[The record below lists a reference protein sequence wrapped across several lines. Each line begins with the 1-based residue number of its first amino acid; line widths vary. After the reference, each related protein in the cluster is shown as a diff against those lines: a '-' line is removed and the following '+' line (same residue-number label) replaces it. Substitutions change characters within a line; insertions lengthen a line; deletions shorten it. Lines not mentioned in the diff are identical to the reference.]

1 MNFSK
6 WEGLGNDFV
15 VLDARAGLPP
25 EPADLAR
32 LLCDRHFGVGAD
44 GLALVTASEN
54 GAAFGME
61 IYNADGSHAMMCGN
75 ALRCLAALAQRE
87 GFAPPVDW
95 MTIHTA
101 SGDKRARITSKAPW
115 EVEVDMGP
123 PVALNGRGS
132 TDEASIELDGVPH
145 RAFLT
150 SMGNPHLV
158 IPVESFEGW
167 ERHGALLERGP
178 LAPPDGINVEFVKA
192 DGDRLTV
199 KVWERGAGPTLACGT
214 GACAA
219 VVALADH
226 GLAPRACTVNL
237 PGGDLHIDWQ
247 ETVFMRGPAREVFR
261 GHWIGGLTT

>member
-1 MNFSK
+1 MTLTFSK

-15 VLDARAGLPP
+15 VLDARAAGLPP
-25 EPADLAR
+25 EPARLAQE
-32 LLCDRHFGVGAD
+32 LCDRHFGVGAD
-44 GLALVTASEN
+44 GLAFLTKGHGS
-54 GAAFGME
+54 AFGME

-75 ALRCLAALAQRE
+75 ALRCLAALASRD
-87 GFAPPVDW
+87 GFAPLTDW
-95 MTIHTA
+95 MVIHTA
-101 SGDKRARITSKAPW
+101 SGDKRARITSQTPW
-115 EVEVDMGP
+115 EVEVDMGL
-123 PVALNGRGS
+123 PVALNGRGV
-132 TDEASIELDGVPH
+132 TDEAQLELDGLPQ

-158 IPVESFEGW
+158 IPVEDFEGW
-167 ERHGALLERGP
+167 ERHGALLEKGP
-178 LAPPDGINVEFVKA
+178 LAPSDGINVEFVKV
-192 DGDRLTV
+192 DGAQLTV

-226 GLAPRACTVNL
+226 GLAPRTCKVSL

-261 GHWIGGLTT
+261 GEWNR